1 MVKRNRDIL
10 QQILQLLFV
19 ITIFFLGFIND
30 GFADTLSAKEIKE
43 LLEETRALRKEVAQL
58 KKELAEHTREHSPG
72 VKPQKAEQQIPAKPQ
87 LQPRVQNA
95 LAQQKVDVVAQPVKP
110 TSTVV
115 STTVPTQEKAK
126 TANYQISSRKKA
138 DQQVAKMK
146 IKDYV
151 RRLGGYFPIINPYL
165 GQESAYDGSD
175 LLTNLSQQNTDL
187 LALQYR
193 QEITDAFSKNG
204 LSNYYLILSGTLSG
218 QLSWLTPFVGRSN
231 SDIDLTVANIT
242 GLAGIGK
249 WVTGFFSFDYDSRP
263 LDGLA
268 PAQFGPRVNN
278 SRIYL
283 DQGFVTVGN
292 LNEFDFYAS
301 LGQMYLPFGQYN
313 SFTINSPLTAS
324 LFTTTERPLLLGYS
338 HSTDNTELDASVYGY
353 RGDTVTSFHSSA
365 VNEWGLSLDYL
376 IKKGDWT
383 AQIGLGYISNIA
395 DAGGLQLN
403 GQLTQACTLFGGFA
417 FPCFQGNVLVHRVP
431 GFDIYG
437 NLTIGR
443 FSIIAEYLTATR
455 RFSPI
460 DMTFDNRGAKPKAF
474 DFEAAYAFRFLDKP
488 SSLAFDY
495 GFTKQALALL
505 LPTRE
510 YSITFTTSLWRN
522 TTQSLALQRDVN
534 YNVFSTATGQRL
546 PVYRPLDRLNLGRNS
561 YTVLLAVNAYF

>member
-1 MVKRNRDIL
+1 MVKRTRDIL
-10 QQILQLLFV
+10 QQILQRLFGV
-19 ITIFFLGFIND
+19 TIFFLCLINNGFS
-30 GFADTLSAKEIKE
+30 DTLSAKEIKE
-43 LLEETRALRKEVAQL
+43 LLDETRALRKEVAQL
-58 KKELAEHTREHSPG
+58 KKELAEHTREHPPEITS
-72 VKPQKAEQQIPAKPQ
+72 KKAEQQIPAKPQ
-87 LQPRVQNA
+87 PQPIM
-95 LAQQKVDVVAQPVKP
+95 QKIQAQPKAAVAAKP
-110 TSTVV
+110 SRPV
-115 STTVPTQEKAK
+115 STATKTKAK
-126 TANYQISSRKKA
+126 TANHQHSPKNKA
-138 DQQVAKMK
+138 APQAAKMEK
-146 IKDYV
+146 RDYV

-175 LLTNLSQQNTDL
+175 LITNLSQQNTDL

-193 QEITDAFSKNG
+193 QEIAAAFSKNG
-204 LSNYYLILSGTLSG
+204 MSNYYLILSGTLSG
-218 QLSWLTPFVGRSN
+218 QIAWFTPFVGRSN

-242 GLAGIGK
+242 GLASIGK
-249 WVTGFFSFDYDSRP
+249 WVTGFFSFDYDNRP
-263 LDGLA
+263 LEGLA

-278 SRIYL
+278 SRIFL

-292 LNEFDFYAS
+292 LDKFDFYAS
-301 LGQMYLPFGQYN
+301 MGQMYLPFGQYN

-324 LFTTTERPLLLGYS
+324 LFTTTERPFLLGYS
-338 HSTDNTELDASVYGY
+338 HSTDNTELDATVYGY

-376 IKKGDWT
+376 IKKSDWT
-383 AQIGLGYISNIA
+383 AQFGLGYISNIA
-395 DAGGLQLN
+395 DAGGIQLN
-403 GQLTQACTLFGGFA
+403 GQLSRACTLFGGFA

-437 NLTIGR
+437 NLTMGR
-443 FSIIAEYLTATR
+443 FSILAEYLTATR

-522 TTQSLALQRDVN
+522 TTQSLGLQHDVN
-534 YNVFSTATGQRL
+534 YNVFSRATGQRL
-546 PVYRPLDRLNLGRNS
+546 PVYRPLDRLNLGRKS